1 MIEKLFSDVVCL
13 WDTYVSRSRRCP
25 PVKSVEPKRNFSI
38 SQILVGVIDD
48 GAKDWATLGVRRI
61 SRAGKEAYYKVC
73 CVVNNDN
80 EPKYYGAYVSE
91 DGSTIA
97 KKNVLLCAPYDD
109 DILADLLQRHFCAE
123 IRLMAS
129 GILFAL
135 KESYSAKVHK
145 NRQIVHIGLLF

>member
-1 MIEKLFSDVVCL
+1 M
-13 WDTYVSRSRRCP
+13 
-25 PVKSVEPKRNFSI
+25 
-38 SQILVGVIDD
+38 
-48 GAKDWATLGVRRI
+48 
-61 SRAGKEAYYKVC
+61 C